1 MIEAAIAAVAT
12 KPTIIAEILKSL
24 FSLNKLKLLTCA
36 LCMTGMDKGKV
47 DIIPNTIPLIY

>member
-12 KPTIIAEILKSL
+12 KTTIIAEILKSL

-36 LCMTGMDKGKV
+36 LCMTGMGRGKM
-47 DIIPNTIPLIY
+47 DIIPKAIPLIY

>member
-12 KPTIIAEILKSL
+12 KTTIIAEILKSL

-36 LCMTGMDKGKV
+36 LCMTGMGRGKV

>member
-36 LCMTGMDKGKV
+36 LCMTGMGRGKV